1 MLWRWSYFLLKK
13 FKLGVTYLYDH
24 QMLDDRRFLELIYRL
39 RNEGRTLQNIW
50 ELYNLYKG
58 VLQTEKIP
66 GDIVELGVYKGGTAK
81 LICEIKG
88 DRRFHLFDT
97 FEGMPEAGEGDI
109 IQEGAFGDITVEDV
123 KKYLRDYKNV
133 FFYKGLFPETA
144 EAINGRRIAFLHL
157 DVDIYTSTRDAL
169 HFFYPLMN
177 RGGMIV
183 SHDYNS
189 KSCPGVKKAFDEFFK
204 KKPEPII
211 ELSGVT
217 QCLITKF

>member
-1 MLWRWSYFLLKK
+1 MSH
-13 FKLGVTYLYDH
+13 LYDH
-24 QMLDDRRFLELIYRL
+24 LMMDDKRFFKLIYRL

-58 VLQTEKIP
+58 VFKTAKIP
-66 GDIVELGVYKGGTAK
+66 GDIVELGVFKGGSAK

-88 DRRFHLFDT
+88 ERYLHLFDT
-97 FEGMPEAGEGDI
+97 FEGMPKAGEYDTI
-109 IQEGAFGDITVEDV
+109 KEGAFRDITVDNV
-123 KKYLRDYKNV
+123 RQYLRDYKNI

-144 EAINGRRIAFLHL
+144 GSIKNRKVSFLHL
-157 DVDIYTSTRDAL
+157 DVDIYKSTFEAL
-169 HFFYPLMN
+169 HFFYSRMS
-177 RGGMIV
+177 RGGLII

-204 KKPEPII
+204 NRPEPII
-211 ELSGVT
+211 ELSSTT